1 MPRYYFNVRH
11 RPGPAGLAVDPEG
24 DDLADIHAARAHALS
39 VARAMVARE
48 RLTMIRDWMVCMFE
62 ISDEAGQRVLTV
74 PFSDIVP
81 EAEDDAEEAAGPA
94 SPTDP

>member
-1 MPRYYFNVRH
+1 
-11 RPGPAGLAVDPEG
+11 
-24 DDLADIHAARAHALS
+24 
-39 VARAMVARE
+39 MVARE
-48 RLTMIRDWMVCMFE
+48 RLTMIRDWMVCTFE

-81 EAEDDAEEAAGPA
+81 EAEDNAEEAAGPA